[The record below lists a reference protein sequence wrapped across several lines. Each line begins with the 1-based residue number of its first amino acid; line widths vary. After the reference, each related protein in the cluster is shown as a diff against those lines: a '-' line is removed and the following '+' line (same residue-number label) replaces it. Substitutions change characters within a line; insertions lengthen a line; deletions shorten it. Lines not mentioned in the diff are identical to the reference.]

1 MSIEPREKNC
11 SRDRYK
17 YNMQDVTLGRWRI
30 QFYTSEKWE
39 TFINSS
45 VFDLGINVYLYLGP
59 SGLGYK

>member
-11 SRDRYK
+11 SRDRY
-17 YNMQDVTLGRWRI
+17 NMQDVTLGRRRI

>member
-11 SRDRYK
+11 SRDRH
-17 YNMQDVTLGRWRI
+17 NMQDVTLGRWRI